1 MSFSDVELVAS
12 MAAGDRAAFGLFF
25 DRHAPRI
32 LGLLVKLLGGRG
44 DADDVL
50 QETFWQVW
58 LQAGRY
64 HERRSQP
71 GSWVV
76 LIARSRAMDHLRRK
90 RVREAR
96 VISGER
102 AIDDAA
108 GADCLLDHQDWKR
121 HASAALL
128 ELPREQG
135 ALIGLAF
142 YEGWTHEEIA
152 ERTALP
158 LGTVKTRIRRGLMS
172 LKESLGA
179 ELARPCP

>member
-1 MSFSDVELVAS
+1 MSYSDVDLLAS
-12 MAAGDRAAFGLFF
+12 MAAGDRAAFGQFY

-32 LGLLVKLLGGRG
+32 LGLLMKLLGRRG
-44 DADDVL
+44 DAEDVL

-58 LQAGRY
+58 LQAERF

-71 GSWVV
+71 GSWVL

-90 RVREAR
+90 RVRDAK
-96 VISGER
+96 VINGDGT
-102 AIDDAA
+102 IDAA
-108 GADCLLDHQDWKR
+108 AGGDPLLDHQDWKH

-128 ELPREQG
+128 QLPREQS

-152 ERTALP
+152 ERTDLP

-179 ELARPCP
+179 ELARQCP